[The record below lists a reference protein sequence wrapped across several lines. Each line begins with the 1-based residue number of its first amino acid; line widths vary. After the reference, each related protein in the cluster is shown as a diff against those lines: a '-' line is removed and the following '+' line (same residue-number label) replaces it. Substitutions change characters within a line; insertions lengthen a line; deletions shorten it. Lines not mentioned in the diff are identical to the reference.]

1 MNEKPTNRRRDD
13 ILLDTERQHSLDLL
27 RDGKGDKLDVVIV
40 SLWQSADMLAGH
52 IQRNDDYHNPKG
64 LRGGLKVHGPHWGI
78 GAGGAGIL
86 IALAEA
92 AGRIFGR

>member
-1 MNEKPTNRRRDD
+1 MATNGRRDA
-13 ILLDTERQHSLDLL
+13 ILLDTSRQQSLDRL
-27 RDGKGDKLDVVIV
+27 REQTGDKMDVVIV
-40 SLWQSADMLAGH
+40 SLWQEADLLGAAV
-52 IQRNDDYHNPKG
+52 QRNDDYHSPKG
-64 LRGGLKVHGPHWGI
+64 LRGSLKINAPHWGI